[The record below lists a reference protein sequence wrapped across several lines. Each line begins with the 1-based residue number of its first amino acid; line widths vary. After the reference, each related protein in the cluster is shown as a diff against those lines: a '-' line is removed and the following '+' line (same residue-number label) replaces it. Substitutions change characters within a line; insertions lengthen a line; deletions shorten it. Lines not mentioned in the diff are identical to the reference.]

1 MNKRIY
7 KLFAVLAVLLLLLSA
22 LPVTAF
28 AANGGSATVTAKV
41 ATVRNVTARRSGAGN
56 IIVLAPERVHDGDTV
71 EFTVTPDRGN
81 KISAVYCNNIDVTN
95 KLDDNKF
102 TVTVSGDIAFYAVFV
117 QEETPLSSIGGKVM
131 QKAFPNNTVVPNAS
145 VELFLGDLNFSETLT
160 DDNGNYSFGSIEKG
174 IYNIVVTKPDNSV
187 THTELVTVNESRKFS
202 VDILLPAGDV
212 SSMVEHEG
220 EEAVG
225 AKSRINETVVGG
237 LDKIAALEE
246 PEGGNSIKI
255 KLKVEPKAE
264 AETKEQEA
272 IAALAGEG
280 TKVEFLDLT
289 LTRQINNE
297 EPEDIGDKNNQLL
310 TIVIPFDFT
319 GVNVSS
325 VTVLRNHG
333 DAEKLKK
340 NPSAGEEGFT
350 VNVSEGNIT
359 IIAKLFSPYAISYIE
374 GSDEPKPKPWKKH
387 STTVTIG
394 EDPDKTEGTNPETG
408 APVLNMSTG
417 ITVIAAAAFIFTD
430 KKHK

>member
-1 MNKRIY
+1 M
-7 KLFAVLAVLLLLLSA
+7 LLLLIA
-22 LPVTAF
+22 AFPVNAF
-28 AANGGSATVTAKV
+28 AADNSTLITAKV
-41 ATVRNVTARRSGAGN
+41 IHPRNVTARRSGNGS
-56 IIVLAPERVHDGDTV
+56 IIVLAPEEVYDGNTV
-71 EFTVTPDRGN
+71 EFTVTPDEGN

-95 KLDDNKF
+95 KLVDDKY
-102 TVTVSGDIAFYAVFV
+102 TVTVSGDIDFYAVFV

-131 QKAFPNNTVVPNAS
+131 QKASPDNTVVPNAP
-145 VELFLGDLNFSETLT
+145 VELFLGDLKISETLT

-225 AKSRINETVVGG
+225 AKSNISETVVGG

-246 PEGGNSIKI
+246 PEDDNSIKI

-264 AETKEQEA
+264 AETKEQKA
-272 IAALAGEG
+272 IAAFAEEG
-280 TKVEFLDLT
+280 AKVEFLDLT
-289 LTRQINNE
+289 LTKQVNNE
-297 EPEDIGDKNNQLL
+297 DPQNIGNSNDQLL

-319 GVNVSS
+319 GVNVKS
-325 VTVLRNHG
+325 VMILRHHG
-333 DAEKLKK
+333 NSEKLKK
-340 NPSAGEEGFT
+340 NPSAGEEGFI

-359 IIAKLFSPYAISYIE
+359 IIAKRFSPYAISYLE
-374 GSDEPKPKPWKKH
+374 GAYEPEPEPNPRKEH
-387 STTVTIG
+387 STTVTIDG
-394 EDPDKTEGTNPETG
+394 NTNRTEEANPNTG